1 MTIIVGVP
9 SRPLQ
14 YAKAI
19 AQSSLPTGTR
29 ATCWAIGSF
38 ANNDTGRAF
47 PTVRAVAEATGL
59 SQPVV
64 SKHTALAESKGYLHK
79 ERRFNG
85 SIIYTITVPPVGA
98 VELGE
103 EPAIRAGDGGLPSVP
118 QAPAVHWTG
127 GNLRVWPQLPA

>member
-1 MTIIVGVP
+1 MTTIAGVP

-14 YAKAI
+14 YARAI

-47 PTVRAVAEATGL
+47 PTVRAIAEATGL

-64 SKHTALAESKGYLHK
+64 SKHTAIAESRGFLHK
-79 ERRFNG
+79 ERRYNG
-85 SIIYTITVPPVGA
+85 SIIYTITVPPAGNADVAGS
-98 VELGE
+98 
-103 EPAIRAGDGGLPSVP
+103 PAEILER
-118 QAPAVHWTG
+118 PAASNGHWMG
-127 GNLRVWPQLPA
+127 SNVRVWPELPA